1 MLKITSIGSWLFLGL
16 YLLLVVPPASAQT
29 ELFDGRPEFKE
40 GHDMSYYVWR
50 EGDTWKLRWTT
61 TGAMRHF
68 TGHVT
73 AEGGELKSLKRIDVE
88 TERKVLRPGRA
99 PRIAVGPRGR
109 VYRRG
114 GAPPV
119 VAEKTQ
125 DKFEK
130 EGDRRI
136 HFSTRTDDDIDGFD
150 FKVDDKVTTLRFML
164 EINSKALPRNV
175 ETGKNNQHPPTV
187 PFEVKLR

>member
-1 MLKITSIGSWLFLGL
+1 MLKRKSIGGWLVLGICL
-16 YLLLVVPPASAQT
+16 TVFAPLASAQT
-29 ELFDGRPEFKE
+29 EQFDGRPEFKE
-40 GHDMSYYVWR
+40 GSDMAYYVWR

-68 TGHVT
+68 TGHVS

-88 TERKVLRPGRA
+88 SERKVIRPGRA
-99 PRIAVGPRGR
+99 PRVAVGPRGR

-119 VAEKTQ
+119 VAERTQ

-130 EGDRRI
+130 EGDQRI
-136 HFSTRTDDDIDGFD
+136 NFSTRTDDDIDGFD
-150 FKVDDKVTTLRFML
+150 FKVDDKVTALRFML
-164 EINSKALPRNV
+164 EINGMALPRNV
-175 ETGKNNQHPPTV
+175 ETGKNNQHPANV

>member
-1 MLKITSIGSWLFLGL
+1 MLKIKSISAWLFLSVCFVL
-16 YLLLVVPPASAQT
+16 FAPAASAQT
-29 ELFDGRPEFKE
+29 ELFDGKPEFKE
-40 GHDMSYYVWR
+40 GKDMGYFVWR

-88 TERKVLRPGRA
+88 TERKVIRPGHA

-119 VAEKTQ
+119 VAERTQ

-130 EGDRRI
+130 AGDRRI
-136 HFSTRTDDDIDGFD
+136 NFDARTDDDIDGFD
-150 FKVDDKVTTLRFML
+150 FKVDDRVTALRFML
-164 EINSKALPRNV
+164 EINGKAMPRTV
-175 ETGKNNQHPPTV
+175 ETGRNNQHPPNV